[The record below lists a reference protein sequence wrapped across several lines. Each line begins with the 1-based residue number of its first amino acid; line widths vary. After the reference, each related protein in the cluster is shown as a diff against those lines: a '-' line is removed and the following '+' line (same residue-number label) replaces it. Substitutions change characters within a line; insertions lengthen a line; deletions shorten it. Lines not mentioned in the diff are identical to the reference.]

1 MVKTYLRK
9 QNGATIV
16 GSLETSVQLLLIKII
31 LTKLYPSMMRPMWFA
46 PASFVMAGEYAQ
58 TVSNPCSG
66 LGTIYLQLDVVATCL

>member
-16 GSLETSVQLLLIKII
+16 GSLDMSVQLQLILLN
-31 LTKLYPSMMRPMWFA
+31 KLYPSMMRPMWFA

-66 LGTIYLQLDVVATCL
+66 PGTIYLQLDVVAACL